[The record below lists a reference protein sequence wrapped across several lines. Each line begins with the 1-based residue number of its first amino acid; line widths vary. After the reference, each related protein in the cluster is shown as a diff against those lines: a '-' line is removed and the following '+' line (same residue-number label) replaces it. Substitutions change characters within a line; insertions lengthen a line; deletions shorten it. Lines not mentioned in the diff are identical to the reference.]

1 MGLHCEG
8 ARSTLCVS
16 RAVHITPLE
25 WQELFMG
32 SLHKSSL
39 VQLQDTYYSEGHIF
53 HASLWCLL
61 LLFYLGYHDYTVP
74 YTISPSSLLFTFNL
88 WSSNPPVTDMAMWY
102 KERSQIYIQWAQN
115 HALMG
120 PPSLLHCWVTLVTQ
134 PCHLCGCIRFLSIS
148 DWMAYFCISLLSSF
162 LCFSDLSPYKQDT
175 VRFCFLF
182 KSSLSF
188 AAFCSVVIS
197 IISTIFGVT
206 TIVLQFIS
214 SYSHVLCIPSP
225 LLKYSLLYFIL
236 YVCERNKGN
245 RKPSLWHCN
254 NNGYSQDVLIK
265 AKINGQNLKGK
276 RDTCTA
282 QNIKLCGGLK
292 WITDI
297 YLLSERQSW
306 PALSWS
312 MRLVSMTGFQQTENE
327 GRNKWPC
334 VGDSGQVPLTHVNK
348 LNSVTRHPGYLVPW

>member
-1 MGLHCEG
+1 MFVYNGCWKILKTRQCIWGIYWGLHPE
-8 ARSTLCVS
+8 
-16 RAVHITPLE
+16 
-25 WQELFMG
+25 QG
-32 SLHKSSL
+32 S
-39 VQLQDTYYSEGHIF
+39 
-53 HASLWCLL
+53 
-61 LLFYLGYHDYTVP
+61 VP
-74 YTISPSSLLFTFNL
+74 S
-88 WSSNPPVTDMAMWY
+88 
-102 KERSQIYIQWAQN
+102 
-115 HALMG
+115 G

-276 RDTCTA
+276 GILAQLRILSSVVVWNESQTFICFLRDRA
-282 QNIKLCGGLK
+282 DLPSPGAWGWSPWLASSRQRMKGG
-292 WITDI
+292 ISD
-297 YLLSERQSW
+297 
-306 PALSWS
+306 
-312 MRLVSMTGFQQTENE
+312 LVLETL
-327 GRNKWPC
+327 GRCPW
-334 VGDSGQVPLTHVNK
+334 LTWTS
-348 LNSVTRHPGYLVPW
+348 LTP